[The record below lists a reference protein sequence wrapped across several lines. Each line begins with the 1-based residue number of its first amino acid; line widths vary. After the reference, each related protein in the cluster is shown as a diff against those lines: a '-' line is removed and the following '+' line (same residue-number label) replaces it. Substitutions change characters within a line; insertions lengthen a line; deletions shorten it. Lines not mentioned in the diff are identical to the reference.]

1 MAEPAVSVIVP
12 VRNRRVLLRRTLDAL
27 AAQTF
32 TDYEVV
38 VVDDGSDDGS
48 DKEAIADAE
57 AGRPVRVV
65 QTGGAGAVAARTAGV
80 EAARGRILAFTDSD
94 CEPVPVWLEKTVAA
108 IEAGAD
114 LAHGPTQ
121 PARPM
126 RPLERSLWS
135 GHEGLYP
142 TCNIVLRR
150 EAFDAVGGFELR
162 HEARGSG
169 EDTVLGW
176 RVRRRGPVE
185 FVPDALVHHAVL
197 PFEWKDALR
206 RTWAVGDFPALAREV
221 PELRAMPLFRH
232 GVSLGKFHRLPLY
245 ATVVA
250 LSTRRRGLV
259 GLALAWWAWSKMRE
273 LREYDATIA
282 EQLRALPVE
291 MALDA
296 VTAGALA
303 VGSVRTRT
311 LVI

>member
-1 MAEPAVSVIVP
+1 MSEPTVSVIVP
-12 VRNRRVLLRRTLDAL
+12 VRNRRALLRKTLDAL
-27 AAQTF
+27 AAQTYSDF
-32 TDYEVV
+32 EVV

-65 QTGGAGAVAARTAGV
+65 YSGGAGAVGARTAGV
-80 EAARGRILAFTDSD
+80 DAARGHILAFTDSD
-94 CEPVPVWLEKTVAA
+94 CEPTPAWLAATVAVV
-108 IEAGAD
+108 EAGVD

-121 PARPM
+121 PARAM

-150 EAFDAVGGFELR
+150 TAFDAVGGFELR

-176 RVRRRGPVE
+176 RVRRMGRVA
-185 FVPDALVHHAVL
+185 FVPEALVYHAVL
-197 PFEWKDALR
+197 PFELRDAIR
-206 RTWAVGDFPALAREV
+206 RTWAIGDFPALTREV
-221 PELRAMPLFRH
+221 PELRGMPLFRH

-245 ATVVA
+245 ATAIAFV
-250 LSTRRRGLV
+250 LRRRNLA
-259 GLALAWWAWSKMRE
+259 ALAGAWWVWSKLRE
-273 LREYDATIA
+273 LRDYDATTA

-291 MALDA
+291 LALDV
-296 VTAGALA
+296 VTVTALA
-303 VGSVRTRT
+303 VGSVRSRT